1 MYSFISDLY
10 PICRS
15 ITGEGVRR
23 TFREIQKYI
32 PLDVHEVNSGT
43 QVFDWTVPK
52 EWNIRKAFIRTPR
65 GEKIADLRESNL
77 HLVSYSVPVRRTMTL
92 GELKPQLHTLPDH
105 PEWIPF
111 RTSYYKEDWGFCM
124 SHRQFEGLEEGEY
137 EVVIDSSLEP
147 GVLNY
152 GEFFLPGEKEDEVL
166 ISCHV
171 CHPSLCNDNLSGI
184 AVATFLAQKLQ
195 SMKLKN
201 SYRFLFIPG
210 TIGSV
215 TWLALNE
222 HRVSKIKNGLV
233 LTCLGDAGGLTYK
246 RSRQGNAEIDR
257 AVLAVLGDA
266 GSNFNVLD
274 FSPYGYDE
282 RQYCSPGFN
291 LPVGVLMRSPHGTFP
306 EYHTSADNLEFVKQD
321 SLEESLRTC
330 LSIVKVL
337 EANGVYLNQNPKCEP
352 QLGKRG
358 LYRSM
363 GGEDAGRRQMAILW
377 TLNLSD
383 GKHDLLDIARRSGLP
398 LEFVLEAADLLME
411 AGLLKAQ
418 KKV

>member
-1 MYSFISDLY
+1 
-10 PICRS
+10 
-15 ITGEGVRR
+15 
-23 TFREIQKYI
+23 
-32 PLDVHEVNSGT
+32 
-43 QVFDWTVPK
+43 
-52 EWNIRKAFIRTPR
+52 
-65 GEKIADLRESNL
+65 
-77 HLVSYSVPVRRTMTL
+77 
-92 GELKPQLHTLPDH
+92 
-105 PEWIPF
+105 
-111 RTSYYKEDWGFCM
+111 
-124 SHRQFEGLEEGEY
+124 
-137 EVVIDSSLEP
+137 
-147 GVLNY
+147 
-152 GEFFLPGEKEDEVL
+152 
-166 ISCHV
+166 
-171 CHPSLCNDNLSGI
+171 
-184 AVATFLAQKLQ
+184 
-195 SMKLKN
+195 
-201 SYRFLFIPG
+201 
-210 TIGSV
+210 
-215 TWLALNE
+215 
-222 HRVSKIKNGLV
+222 V

-257 AVLAVLGDA
+257 AVQAVLGDA
-266 GSNFNVLD
+266 GSNFNVID

-330 LSIVKVL
+330 LSIVQIL

-377 TLNLSD
+377 ALNLSD
-383 GKHDLLDIARRSGLP
+383 GKHDLLEIARRSGLP